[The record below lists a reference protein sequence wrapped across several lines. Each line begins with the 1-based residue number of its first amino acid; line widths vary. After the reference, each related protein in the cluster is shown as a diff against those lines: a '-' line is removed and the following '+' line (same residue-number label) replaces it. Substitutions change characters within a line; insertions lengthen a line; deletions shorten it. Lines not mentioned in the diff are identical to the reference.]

1 MHLIVGLSNPP
12 KYDGTRHNFGQAV
25 VSAFVAAHPELHPVN
40 IPDFEGEA
48 WRGKIGE
55 QEVTAVPR
63 LGTFMNTSGPVVA
76 RLLSFFKLTPND
88 LVLAHDEVALPLGTI
103 RLGKDLSAANHN
115 GVQSVIDALR
125 TQDFVRLRLGIET
138 RADLQIPPTID
149 YVLQRFTDEEQPIL
163 KTTIE
168 HTEQAL
174 ATFLK
179 DGLAQAMNQH
189 N

>member
-25 VSAFVAAHPELHPVN
+25 LSAFVAAHPELHPVN
-40 IPDFEGEA
+40 IPDFDGEA
-48 WRGKIGE
+48 FRGQIGE
-55 QEVTAVPR
+55 QEVIAVPR
-63 LGTFMNTSGPVVA
+63 LGTFMNTSGPAVA
-76 RLLSFFKLTPND
+76 RLLSFFKLAPND
-88 LVLAHDEVALPLGTI
+88 LILAHDEVALPLGTI

-115 GVQSVIDALR
+115 GVQSVIEAVG

-149 YVLQRFTDEEQPIL
+149 YVLQRFVEEDRSVL
-163 KTTIE
+163 TATIE
-168 HTEQAL
+168 RAEQAL

-179 DGLAQAMNQH
+179 GGLAQAMNQY